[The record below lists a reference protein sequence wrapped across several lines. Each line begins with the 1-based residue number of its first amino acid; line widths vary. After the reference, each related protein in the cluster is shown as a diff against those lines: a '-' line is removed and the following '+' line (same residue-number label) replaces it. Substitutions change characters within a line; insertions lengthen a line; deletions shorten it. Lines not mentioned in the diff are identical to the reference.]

1 MKDPLEKLAEIINKN
16 KIDCKFKI
24 LEIGALQIENSKP
37 RFYKLL
43 EYFPLS
49 KIIGFEIEKDACDE
63 MNSKAAKGIK
73 YYPHALG
80 EKNER
85 RKLYITEHPM
95 CTSLYKPIEIL
106 PKLYQNLQ
114 FMNLKKETEIETI
127 TLDTFAEQY
136 SIEDV
141 DFIKIDVQGAEL
153 DIFKGGKKL
162 LNNVLKIVC
171 EVEFIPLYQ
180 DQPLFADVT
189 KYLNQNDFMF
199 NKFVGIAGRTLK
211 PTIFNNDLNVPSQL
225 MWSDAIFIKQIEKI
239 QTLSNEKLLKLSL
252 LAAVYNSLDLTF
264 FCLSIYDKN
273 NSTTLAKDLM
283 GK

>member
-63 MNSKAAKGIK
+63 MNSKAAKVIK

-80 EKNER
+80 EKNEK
-85 RKLYITEHPM
+85 RKLYITDHPM
-95 CTSLYKPIEIL
+95 CTSLYKPIETL
-106 PKLYQNLQ
+106 PRLYQNLQ

-162 LNNVLKIVC
+162 LKNVLKIVC

-283 GK
+283 SK

>member
-16 KIDCKFKI
+16 RIDCKFRI
-24 LEIGALQIENSKP
+24 IEIGALQIENTKP

-49 KIIGFEIEKDACDE
+49 EIIGFEIDKKVCDE
-63 MNSKAAKGIK
+63 LNSKATKGIK

-80 EKNER
+80 EKNEK

-95 CTSLYKPIEIL
+95 CTSLYKPIEAL
-106 PKLYQNLQ
+106 PKLYQNLE

-127 TLDTFAEQY
+127 TLDTFAKQY

-171 EVEFIPLYQ
+171 EVEFIPIYQ
-180 DQPLFADVT
+180 DQPLFGDVT
-189 KYLNQNDFMF
+189 KFLNQNNFMF
-199 NKFVGIAGRTLK
+199 NKFAGLAGRTLK
-211 PTIFNNDLNVPSQL
+211 PTIFNNDPNVPSQL

-273 NSTTLAKDLM
+273 NSTSLAKDLM
-283 GK
+283 SK

>member
-1 MKDPLEKLAEIINKN
+1 
-16 KIDCKFKI
+16 
-24 LEIGALQIENSKP
+24 
-37 RFYKLL
+37 
-43 EYFPLS
+43 
-49 KIIGFEIEKDACDE
+49 
-63 MNSKAAKGIK
+63 
-73 YYPHALG
+73 
-80 EKNER
+80 
-85 RKLYITEHPM
+85 M
-95 CTSLYKPIEIL
+95 CTSLYKPIEAL
-106 PKLYQNLQ
+106 PKLYQNLE

-127 TLDTFAEQY
+127 TLDTFAKQY

-171 EVEFIPLYQ
+171 EVEFIPIYK
-180 DQPLFADVT
+180 DQPLFGDVT
-189 KYLNQNDFMF
+189 KFLNQNNFMF
-199 NKFVGIAGRTLK
+199 NKFAGLAGRTLK
-211 PTIFNNDLNVPSQL
+211 PTIFNNDPNVPSQL

-273 NSTTLAKDLM
+273 NSTSLAKDM
-283 GK
+283 MSK

>member
-16 KIDCKFKI
+16 RIDCKFRI
-24 LEIGALQIENSKP
+24 IEIGALQIENTKP

-49 KIIGFEIEKDACDE
+49 EIIGFEIEKKVCDE
-63 MNSKAAKGIK
+63 LNSKASKGIK

-80 EKNER
+80 EKNEK

-95 CTSLYKPIEIL
+95 CTSLYKPIEAL
-106 PKLYQNLQ
+106 PKLYQNLE

-127 TLDTFAEQY
+127 TLDTFAKQY

-171 EVEFIPLYQ
+171 EVEFIPIYQ
-180 DQPLFADVT
+180 DQPLFGDVT
-189 KYLNQNDFMF
+189 KFLNQNNFMF
-199 NKFVGIAGRTLK
+199 NKFAGLAGRTLK
-211 PTIFNNDLNVPSQL
+211 PTIFNNDPNVPSQL

-283 GK
+283 SK

>member
-1 MKDPLEKLAEIINKN
+1 MKDTLEKLAEIINKN

-49 KIIGFEIEKDACDE
+49 EIIGFEIEKDACDE

-162 LNNVLKIVC
+162 LKNVLKIVC

>member
-162 LNNVLKIVC
+162 LKNVLKIVC

-283 GK
+283 SK

>member
-24 LEIGALQIENSKP
+24 LEIGALQVENSKP

-49 KIIGFEIEKDACDE
+49 EIIGFEIEKDACDE

-80 EKNER
+80 EKNEK

-95 CTSLYKPIEIL
+95 CTSLYKPIETL

-114 FMNLKKETEIETI
+114 FMNLKKQTEIETI

-136 SIEDV
+136 SIEDI

-162 LNNVLKIVC
+162 LKNLELRCFHLKVQH
-171 EVEFIPLYQ
+171 L
-180 DQPLFADVT
+180 
-189 KYLNQNDFMF
+189 
-199 NKFVGIAGRTLK
+199 
-211 PTIFNNDLNVPSQL
+211 
-225 MWSDAIFIKQIEKI
+225 
-239 QTLSNEKLLKLSL
+239 
-252 LAAVYNSLDLTF
+252 
-264 FCLSIYDKN
+264 
-273 NSTTLAKDLM
+273 
-283 GK
+283 

>member
-1 MKDPLEKLAEIINKN
+1 MKDTLEKLAEIINKN

-49 KIIGFEIEKDACDE
+49 EIIGFEIEKDACDE

-162 LNNVLKIVC
+162 LKNVLKIVC

-189 KYLNQNDFMF
+189 KFLNQNDFMF

-211 PTIFNNDLNVPSQL
+211 PTVFNNDPNIPSQL

-283 GK
+283 SK

>member
-16 KIDCKFKI
+16 RIDCKFRI
-24 LEIGALQIENSKP
+24 IEIGALQIENTKP

-49 KIIGFEIEKDACDE
+49 EIIGFEIEKKVCDE
-63 MNSKAAKGIK
+63 LNSKASKGIK

-80 EKNER
+80 EKNEK

-95 CTSLYKPIEIL
+95 CTSLYKPIEAL
-106 PKLYQNLQ
+106 PKLYQNLE

-127 TLDTFAEQY
+127 TLDTFAKQY

-171 EVEFIPLYQ
+171 EVEFIPIYQ
-180 DQPLFADVT
+180 DQPLFGDVT
-189 KYLNQNDFMF
+189 KFLNQNNFMF
-199 NKFVGIAGRTLK
+199 NKFAGLAGRTLK
-211 PTIFNNDLNVPSQL
+211 PTIFNNDPNVPSQL

-273 NSTTLAKDLM
+273 NSTSLAKDLM
-283 GK
+283 SK